1 MRNHRDRNVC
11 LDIVKTPNSETRRL
25 RPFSSWLA
33 VASLVPFVWGTLHPP
48 LTLAQ
53 DSLFQDSGAQE
64 LGSQPFVNVIRLQ
77 GIPERSDP
85 PVVTAMSIS
94 SDGEWIAAAGD
105 DHAIRIVSIRTGA
118 TRSTLQGHTD
128 WVKGLEFSPSGNELA
143 SCSNDGTLRRW
154 QLGDTPKLNK
164 TDVAGHALLALTYVD
179 ESQIYTAGFGDN
191 LYLSLTDQPNLS
203 IAHACECKDV
213 RTIACSP
220 DRQWLA
226 YGGRDGVLRVRR
238 IERNNP
244 GSSLNQS
251 PSSLSSHDHADDIA
265 SPLHFDR
272 IRTIRFSDD
281 GTKLTSVGED
291 RRIVHFDIAS
301 RTVLGMSEI
310 SGGKLMGLCL
320 LSENLF
326 AIAGSDNSI
335 RLVGKDD
342 QQASIK
348 LVGHDGSVSIL
359 RMAGKKLISG
369 SFDTT
374 IRIWDIAEAI
384 NDSKTK
390 GRYVHPVAAQF
401 EDSGAGDAIK

>member
-1 MRNHRDRNVC
+1 
-11 LDIVKTPNSETRRL
+11 
-25 RPFSSWLA
+25 
-33 VASLVPFVWGTLHPP
+33 
-48 LTLAQ
+48 LT
-53 DSLFQDSGAQE
+53 
-64 LGSQPFVNVIRLQ
+64 
-77 GIPERSDP
+77 
-85 PVVTAMSIS
+85 
-94 SDGEWIAAAGD
+94 
-105 DHAIRIVSIRTGA
+105 
-118 TRSTLQGHTD
+118 
-128 WVKGLEFSPSGNELA
+128 
-143 SCSNDGTLRRW
+143 SN
-154 QLGDTPKLNK
+154 
-164 TDVAGHALLALTYVD
+164 
-179 ESQIYTAGFGDN
+179 
-191 LYLSLTDQPNLS
+191 
-203 IAHACECKDV
+203 
-213 RTIACSP
+213 
-220 DRQWLA
+220 
-226 YGGRDGVLRVRR
+226 
-238 IERNNP
+238 
-244 GSSLNQS
+244 
-251 PSSLSSHDHADDIA
+251 DHADDIA

-281 GTKLTSVGED
+281 GSQLTSVGED

-310 SGGKLMGLCL
+310 PGGKLMGLCL

-359 RMAGKKLISG
+359 RKAGDKLISG

-384 NDSKTK
+384 SDSKTK